1 MAWNEPGGNGNDK
14 DPWGNGGNRGNNN
27 QGPPDLDEAFRKL
40 NEKIGS
46 LFGGKGGGQGGRSSG
61 SAAGGI
67 FPIAFVLLAVL
78 YFWSAAFTVDE
89 KEQVVVLRF
98 GEYKETVG
106 PGLHFYFPPIDS
118 KFQENVTELRTY
130 NVRQKMLT
138 EDENIVEVS
147 LSVQYNVS
155 NLKNYVL
162 EIADPIST
170 LEQAT
175 QSALRHV
182 VGTSKMHSVLT
193 EGRSIISAEVAE
205 RLQAYVNDYKSGLY
219 ISKINVESTQPP
231 REVQAAFDDV
241 IRAREDRERVQNKA
255 IAYRNAILPQAKGK
269 SKRITEEA
277 QAYKAEITA
286 KANGE
291 TSRFKQVLVE
301 YKKAP
306 EITRSRMYIETIQDV
321 LGETNKVIV
330 DVEGGNN
337 LMYLPLD
344 KLMGA
349 NPTAP
354 TSLTGQ
360 PVLTQQEMDAIADKV
375 AGQLRKRTSSNRTG
389 GRVAR

>member
-14 DPWGNGGNRGNNN
+14 DPWGSGGKRGNNN

-46 LFGGKGGGQGGRSSG
+46 LFGGKGGGQGGSRSSG
-61 SAAGGI
+61 SGAGGI
-67 FPIAFVLLAVL
+67 FPLAFVLLGIL
-78 YFWSAAFTVDE
+78 YFWNAAFTVDE
-89 KEQVVVLRF
+89 KEQVVILRF

-118 KFQENVTELRTY
+118 KYQENVTELRTY

-155 NLKNYVL
+155 NLKDYVL

-193 EGRSIISAEVAE
+193 EGRSLIATEVAE
-205 RLQAYVNDYKSGLY
+205 RLQTYVNDYKSGLY
-219 ISKINVESTQPP
+219 ISKVNVESTQPP

-255 IAYRNAILPQAKGK
+255 IAYRNAIIPQAKGK
-269 SKRITEEA
+269 SKRIEEEA
-277 QAYKAEITA
+277 QAYKAEIIA

-291 TSRFKQVLVE
+291 TARFKQVLVE
-301 YKKAP
+301 YQKAP
-306 EITRSRMYIETIQDV
+306 EITRSRMYIEAIQDV

-349 NPTAP
+349 NSASAS
-354 TSLTGQ
+354 SLGQ
-360 PVLTQQEMDAIADKV
+360 PGLTQQEMNEIADKV
-375 AGQLRKRTSSNRTG
+375 ADQLRKRTSSSRT

>member
-1 MAWNEPGGNGNDK
+1 MAWNEPGGNGKDK
-14 DPWGNGGNRGNNN
+14 DPWGSGGNRGNNN
-27 QGPPDLDEAFRKL
+27 QGPPDLDEAFRKM
-40 NEKIGS
+40 NEKISS
-46 LFGGKGGGQGGRSSG
+46 LFGGKGGGQNKTGGSG
-61 SAAGGI
+61 AGGI
-67 FPIAFVLLAVL
+67 FPIVFVLLAIL
-78 YFWSAAFTVDE
+78 YIWNAAFTVDE
-89 KEQVVVLRF
+89 KEQVVILRF

-106 PGLHFYFPPIDS
+106 PGLHFYFPPVDS

-155 NLKNYVL
+155 NLENYVL
-162 EIADPIST
+162 KVADPIST

-193 EGRSIISAEVAE
+193 EGRGAIAIDVAE
-205 RLQAYVNDYKSGLY
+205 KLQKYLSDYNSGLY

-255 IAYRNAILPQAKGK
+255 IAYRNAIIPQAKGK
-269 SKRITEEA
+269 STRIKEEA

-291 TSRFKQVLVE
+291 TARYKQVLVE
-301 YKKAP
+301 YEKAP
-306 EITRSRMYIETIQDV
+306 EITRDRMYIETIQEV
-321 LGETNKVIV
+321 LGNTNKVIV

-344 KLMGA
+344 KLMSSSA
-349 NPTAP
+349 SNP
-354 TSLTGQ
+354 SLTAQ
-360 PVLTQQEMDAIADKV
+360 PGLSQQEMSDIANKV
-375 AGQLRKRTSSNRTG
+375 ADQLRKRTSSNRTG
-389 GRVAR
+389 RVAR